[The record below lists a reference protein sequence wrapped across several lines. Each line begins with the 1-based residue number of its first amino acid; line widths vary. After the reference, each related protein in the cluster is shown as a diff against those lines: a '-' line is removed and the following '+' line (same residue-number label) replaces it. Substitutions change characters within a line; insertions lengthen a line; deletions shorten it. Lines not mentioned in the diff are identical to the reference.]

1 MTEGPVRV
9 RVWDWT
15 VRVFHWSLVGLVA
28 GMWWTADRGYMF
40 WHKWLGVALLSLL
53 TYRIV
58 WGVIGPRTA
67 RLLTL
72 IPRPGALI
80 SYVKS
85 LTGSE
90 HKPAFGH
97 SALGGL
103 AVLALLGLLIAQ
115 TVSGLFTVDVD
126 GLNSGW
132 FGHLISFDL
141 GRIFADYHEL
151 IFEILLYMIGFHII
165 AILAYA
171 VLLKLNLI
179 GPMIT
184 GHRTQADASE
194 VPESVTASPLRV
206 ACALIG
212 AVLVAVLIVTY
223 GR

>member
-1 MTEGPVRV
+1 MTEGPLRV

-15 VRVFHWSLVGLVA
+15 VRVFHWSLVVLFA
-28 GMWWTADRGYMF
+28 GMWWTAEQGYLF
-40 WHKWLGVALLSLL
+40 WHKWLGVGLLSLL

-58 WGVIGPRTA
+58 WGLIGPSTA
-67 RLLTL
+67 RLLAL
-72 IPRPGALI
+72 IPRPAALI
-80 SYVKS
+80 GYVKS
-85 LTGSE
+85 LMGTA
-90 HKPAFGH
+90 HRPAFGH

-103 AVLALLGLLIAQ
+103 AVLSLLGLLIAQ

-141 GRIFADYHEL
+141 GRTFADYHEL
-151 IFEILLYMIGFHII
+151 IFDILLFMIGLHII

-184 GHRTQADASE
+184 GHRTQTEASE
-194 VPESVTASPLRV
+194 APESVTASPLRV

-212 AVLVAVLIVTY
+212 AILVAVLIVTY